1 VLVLLDSG
9 PLGLLVHPRR
19 GNAIETWLTSHDR
32 SGNSVLLPAITYYEL
47 RRELLRANLTASL
60 EHLES
65 LTSRLTI
72 ARVTTDVLR
81 RASELWA
88 LSRQQGLPT
97 APDAALDVDVILA
110 ATALELVD
118 AGHEVVV
125 ATSNV
130 SHLSRFV
137 NAREWMA
144 IQPGD

>member
-1 VLVLLDSG
+1 MLVLLDSG
-9 PLGLLVHPRR
+9 PLGLLVHTSR
-19 GNAIETWLTSHDR
+19 GAPLEEWVDGLRAAGHDV
-32 SGNSVLLPAITYYEL
+32 GIPAIVYYEL
-47 RRELLRANLTASL
+47 RRELLRTRIAVSVNRLDRSIRQLMFADVSL
-60 EHLES
+60 
-65 LTSRLTI
+65 
-72 ARVTTDVLR
+72 AVLR

-137 NAREWMA
+137 NAREWLE